1 MTEYQLSSDTD
12 LKEVV
17 RALTL
22 YDDTEDELPASTLDT
37 QVRAAKIKLSTKLDT
52 DPTDWYS
59 DSGLST
65 ALLGAT
71 LILSKCA
78 VENYS
83 ITRWDVG
90 GQYIDVSGNG
100 DTDTP
105 QLNEWNTLIADGL
118 ADAGSHSSQVPSFT
132 KTYIGN

>member
-1 MTEYQLSSDTD
+1 MTEHQLQSDTD
-12 LKEVV
+12 LKDVV
-17 RALTL
+17 RALSM
-22 YDDTEDELPASTLDT
+22 YEDTDDELPASTLDT
-37 QVRAAKIKLSTKLDT
+37 QLRAAKIKLSAEIGK

-65 ALLGAT
+65 ALLGTT

-90 GQYIDVSGNG
+90 GQYIDVSGKG

-105 QLNEWNTLIADGL
+105 QLNQWNQMIADGL
-118 ADAGSHSSQVPSFT
+118 SKSSVAESQVPSFT